1 MIKRRRFYCSVNRG
15 KNVDLKD
22 YQMNM
27 ASSSAVPNLLG
38 HPSAILTPDW
48 AGSVLKAEST
58 FHQLSPYIG
67 KLKSSIAGALVSQF
81 TEPDDLIFDPFS
93 GSGTVAL
100 EAWAAGRNVI
110 ANDLSP
116 YAALLT
122 RAKLFPYPSL
132 QAALEDIEKLSLEA
146 AEDCAQIDLRKVPEW
161 VRAFFHRETLREVLA
176 WTQVFRKRRRWF
188 LLASLLGILHHQRPG
203 FLSFPSS
210 HTVPYLRLKAF
221 PPADFPQLYEYRS
234 LRDRLEAKIKRAFRR
249 VPELDSTLERVCYAQ
264 SAHLLSPKT
273 MVDAIITSPPYMR
286 QLDYARD
293 NRLRLWFLG
302 VDDPNALDQ
311 TISPRKDAFLKLMR
325 KCFIRWRTV
334 LKPNGYCVLVVGDGS
349 SEVQGANLPEIISR
363 IATDEVGGYVHL
375 HDHTEAIPNE
385 RRVRRGLTGSTSET
399 IVVLRNEPLSARSD
413 A

>member
-1 MIKRRRFYCSVNRG
+1 M
-15 KNVDLKD
+15 
-22 YQMNM
+22 
-27 ASSSAVPNLLG
+27 
-38 HPSAILTPDW
+38 LTPNW
-48 AGSVLKAEST
+48 AGSALKAEST
-58 FHQLSPYIG
+58 LHQLSPYIG
-67 KLKSSIAGALVSQF
+67 KLKSSIAGALISQF
-81 TEPDDLIFDPFS
+81 TESGDLIFDPFS

-132 QAALEDIEKLSLEA
+132 ELALGDLGKLSLEA
-146 AEDCAQIDLRKVPEW
+146 DEQCELIDLRAVPAW
-161 VRAFFHRETLREVLA
+161 VRKFFHRETLREVLA
-176 WTQVFRKRRRWF
+176 WTHVLRRRRRWF

-221 PPADFPQLYEYRS
+221 PPAEFPQLYEYRP

-249 VPELDSTLERVCYAQ
+249 VPELDGALERRCYAQ
-264 SAHLLSPKT
+264 SAHLLSQKA

-302 VDDPNALDQ
+302 VDDPNVLDQ

-325 KCFIRWRTV
+325 QCFIRWRAV
-334 LKPNGYCVLVVGDGS
+334 LKPQKYCVLVVGDGC

-363 IATDEVGGYVHL
+363 IATDEVGGYVHV

-399 IVVLRNEPLSARSD
+399 ILILRNDPSFAKSGR
-413 A
+413 

>member
-1 MIKRRRFYCSVNRG
+1 MQVSP
-15 KNVDLKD
+15 
-22 YQMNM
+22 
-27 ASSSAVPNLLG
+27 SAVLTCNWVG
-38 HPSAILTPDW
+38 SA
-48 AGSVLKAEST
+48 LKAEST
-58 FHQLSPYIG
+58 LHQLSPYIG
-67 KLKSSIAGALVSQF
+67 KLKSSIAGSLISQF
-81 TEPDDLIFDPFS
+81 TETDDLIYDPFS

-100 EAWAAGRNVI
+100 EAWAAGRNIV

-122 RAKLFPYPSL
+122 RAKLFPYSSL
-132 QAALEDIEKLSLEA
+132 EAALEDVVSLSDEA
-146 AEDCAQIDLRKVPEW
+146 EREREGIDLRSVPVW
-161 VRAFFHRETLREVLA
+161 VRKFFHRETLREALA
-176 WTQVFRKRRRWF
+176 WTHVLRRRHRWF

-221 PPADFPQLYEYRS
+221 PPARFPELYEYRS
-234 LRDRLEAKIKRAFRR
+234 LRDRLEAKVTRAFRR
-249 VPELDSTLERVCYAQ
+249 VPELDYGLKRQCFSQ
-264 SAHLLSPKT
+264 SAHLVTPKT

-302 VDDPNALDQ
+302 VDDPNALDK

-325 KCFIRWRTV
+325 QCFERWKTV
-334 LKPNGYCVLVVGDGS
+334 LKPQKYCILVVGDGS
-349 SEVQGANLPEIISR
+349 SEVQDANLPEIISR
-363 IATDEVGGYVHL
+363 IATDDVGGYVHIY
-375 HDHTEAIPNE
+375 DHTEAIPNE

-399 IVVLRNEPLSARSD
+399 IVVLRNNASRDQSA